1 MAGDIRMK
9 EPRTQRTEQVNT
21 AQQDHSA
28 NYLFLIIG
36 TPLVAFLI
44 AASAML
50 ESRGFPVPLVRI
62 GTGAA
67 GLILQAI
74 PFMLLGAMMSAV
86 VSTFVSTDSLARHI
100 PVSYTHLTLP
110 TN

>member
-1 MAGDIRMK
+1 MK

-44 AASAML
+44 AASAIL

-62 GTGAA
+62 GTGAR
-67 GLILQAI
+67 GLSCRR
-74 PFMLLGAMMSAV
+74 FRSCCW
-86 VSTFVSTDSLARHI
+86 AR
-100 PVSYTHLTLP
+100 
-110 TN
+110 